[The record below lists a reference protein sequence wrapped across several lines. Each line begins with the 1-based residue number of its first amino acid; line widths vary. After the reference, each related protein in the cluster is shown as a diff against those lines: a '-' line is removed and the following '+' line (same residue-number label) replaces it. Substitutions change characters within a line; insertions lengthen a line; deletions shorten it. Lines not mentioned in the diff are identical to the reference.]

1 MWRAETKR
9 QGRGHRGAYMPEKE
23 TKNDKPSHTDARR
36 ELFRALRN
44 ATRQVADDL
53 NVGLPNVGLLVD
65 CWGGDLF
72 YAYRRPTPGKGGY
85 IDFELLSDFRE
96 HMEAALK
103 FLPEA
108 RNEYTRRLSEGID
121 SGLYELAIKT
131 LGPLYKETGA
141 TYKRKTTILA
151 EDPDD
156 PEAPLIEKYVEKRE
170 LKHGAITRTRTNKGP
185 GQHSKWTKVDL
196 ERVVQ
201 AAIALL
207 PAQKDRTYIKILEII
222 KQFYPDKAPTSP
234 EALRKLLDR
243 FEIDIKEMKERTVFD

>member
-1 MWRAETKR
+1 
-9 QGRGHRGAYMPEKE
+9 MPEKE

-131 LGPLYKETGA
+131 LGTLYKETGA

-156 PEAPLIEKYVEKRE
+156 PEAPLIEEYVEKRE
-170 LKHGAITRTRTNKGP
+170 LKNGVITRTRTKGP
-185 GQHSKWTKVDL
+185 GQHSQWTKDAL
-196 ERVVQ
+196 ERVVK
-201 AAIALL
+201 AALALL
-207 PAQKDRTYIKILEII
+207 PMPKDRTYAKILEII
-222 KQFYPDKAPTSP
+222 KQFYPNKAPASP
-234 EALRKLLDR
+234 EALRKLLAR
-243 FEIDIKEMKERTVFD
+243 FELDLQELKDRTVFD